1 MNKKAKIEK
10 WVAAGLGAVL
20 LLIVVRFVS
29 QSTGVNAGGGRPA
42 APSARAGAPQER
54 TAARRSGDPSG
65 DPSGFDSM
73 LQLDVLKDV
82 NQRPLPD
89 LPRSP
94 FDFAPTPEELQA
106 KKVAAEMAKNPPPP
120 PKPPPPPTNP
130 RPLGYQQDEKGKF
143 EAYLTDDQ
151 DNYVVQEGQ
160 EFAKRFK
167 VLKISS
173 SLVEIEDETY
183 HQTVQLPFAQ

>member
-1 MNKKAKIEK
+1 MNRKAKVEK
-10 WVAAGLGAVL
+10 WVAAILAAVL
-20 LLIVVRFVS
+20 LLIVVRAVS
-29 QSTGVNAGGGRPA
+29 QSTGVHAGGGRPGA
-42 APSARAGAPQER
+42 TAPSGVPQER
-54 TAARRSGDPSG
+54 SGARSAGDPSG
-65 DPSGFDSM
+65 DPAGFNSM

-82 NQRPLPD
+82 NGRPLPD

-94 FDFAPTPEELQA
+94 FDFAPTPAELQA
-106 KKVAAEMAKNPPPP
+106 KKTAQELAKHPPPP
-120 PKPPPPPTNP
+120 PPPPPPPIN
-130 RPLGYQQDEKGKF
+130 LKAMGYQQDEKGKF

-151 DNYVVQEGQ
+151 DNYIVREGQ